1 MSQVVFPVS
10 NEPGKFIFYCPG
22 CKVYHGIWTEG
33 DGPIWEFDRDM
44 TNPTVSPSILVTTDR
59 GEDHIKSIC
68 HSFVKAGV
76 IQFLSDCTHEL
87 AGQTV
92 KLKPEDEYTI

>member
-1 MSQVVFPVS
+1 MVNIVFPIS

-33 DGPIWEFDRDM
+33 DGPRWQFNGDLEK
-44 TNPTVSPSILVTTDR
+44 PTVSPSILVTYLHATGTD
-59 GEDHIKSIC
+59 IC
-68 HSFVKAGV
+68 HSFVKEGM

-87 AGQTV
+87 AGQTIE
-92 KLKPEDEYTI
+92 LKSEEDVTNS

>member
-22 CKVYHGIWTEG
+22 CKVYHGIWTEV
-33 DGPIWEFDRDM
+33 DGPTWEFDRDM
-44 TNPTVSPSILVTTDR
+44 TNPTVSPSILVTYPREGGND
-59 GEDHIKSIC
+59 IC